1 MQWPQVGLVYSGKK
15 LLEIPINN
23 EKMHN
28 ILRIY
33 GVSHRTFNGHKH
45 LRVLFGSCRN
55 TRGCRTQVEMFFFSF
70 SGLDADAAATDGRR
84 HFPSLS
90 LCGNGET
97 PLVLHECT
105 QDKLDGLH
113 KWGIVRSHRHLQNTC
128 TFTPE
133 CCRRSSSD
141 CCRCDSWQ
149 ILGES
154 RISLIALLP
163 SAEETRC
170 TYSHC
175 TCRASAKSSL

>member
-55 TRGCRTQVEMFFFSF
+55 TRGCRTQVEMFFLFSF
-70 SGLDADAAATDGRR
+70 SGLDADAAATDSHR
-84 HFPSLS
+84 HFPSSS
-90 LCGNGET
+90 LCGNGEA

-105 QDKLDGLH
+105 QDRLDGLH

-128 TFTPE
+128 TFPPGVVPPE
-133 CCRRSSSD
+133 LLR
-141 CCRCDSWQ
+141 
-149 ILGES
+149 
-154 RISLIALLP
+154 LLP
-163 SAEETRC
+163 PRQLTNFGAEQNISNC
-170 TYSHC
+170 TFTLSGGDTLHLLALHLQGQC
-175 TCRASAKSSL
+175 